1 QYTITDGDGDTSPAT
16 LTIAVSNGE
25 PQPVAAIGTV
35 DEAGLPSGSSPSVA
49 LTQAGGTLNLGD
61 PDSPHV
67 THITGSR
74 ASNNDSAVN
83 GSAVTVNGQYGTLQI
98 DGSGNYTYTLTTPET
113 SSPAADDGTNIQS
126 GTDVFTYTVTD
137 QFGNTNTS
145 TITISITDD
154 VPTAHNDSD

>member
-1 QYTITDGDGDTSPAT
+1 TLGADGFGSIAWTGSSTVGGVTTVAGIYGTLTVQADGSYSYHANNNATGSDTFQYTITDGDGDTSPAT

-67 THITGSR
+67 THITGSG

-98 DGSGNYTYTLTTPET
+98 DGSGN
-113 SSPAADDGTNIQS
+113 
-126 GTDVFTYTVTD
+126 
-137 QFGNTNTS
+137 
-145 TITISITDD
+145 
-154 VPTAHNDSD
+154 